1 MGIGTTTRRRPALGV
16 ISMALAL
23 GAAAFVG
30 SSMGYIWGLFSSG
43 DEEETQQ
50 HQANVAAPGS

>member
-1 MGIGTTTRRRPALGV
+1 MGIGTTTRRRPALGI

-23 GAAAFVG
+23 GVAAFVG

-43 DEEETQQ
+43 DEEEVQQ
-50 HQANVAAPGS
+50 QANVAAPGG